1 MGLARA
7 SKEAAMSRYYKR
19 PRPAPTSEEFLVL
32 VILLGPLAWP
42 IRWLW
47 RCLKGLSAS
56 TAS

>member
-1 MGLARA
+1 
-7 SKEAAMSRYYKR
+7 MSRYYKR